1 MVQFDS
7 NTSLAELEFV
17 AFDVE
22 TTGLSPVANRL
33 VELSGVK
40 FRMDSDQIDTFSTL
54 IDPEVSIPAQVT
66 AIHGITDEMVEG
78 APTFKQAV
86 TDFVE
91 WSGKDSVMMA
101 HNAPFDVEF
110 LRVNLARAGA
120 ACPSNYVVDTLTISR
135 EFLRETR
142 NHQLKTVVEHFNLPA
157 GDYHR
162 ALADSIHVKGVFLCM
177 SKDYQ
182 LKRWEDLTVNGF
194 VTTFDYDRFAES
206 SMGAMSEKTIE
217 IVESIREV
225 ISKSASMTM
234 EYQGMYKSTR
244 TVQPTALIHSR
255 GNYYLTAF
263 CRRAQ
268 AERTFRVDK
277 ISKVKALTG
286 QM

>member
-7 NTSLAELEFV
+7 NPGLHELEFV

-40 FRMDSDQIDTFSTL
+40 FKLGEEQFETFSTL

-78 APTFKQAV
+78 APTFKEACI
-86 TDFVE
+86 DFVN
-91 WSGKDSVMMA
+91 WSGADAVMMA
-101 HNAPFDVEF
+101 HNASFDVEF

-120 ACPSNYVVDTLTISR
+120 PCPRNYVVDTLTISR
-135 EFLRETR
+135 EFLRETK

-162 ALADSIHVKGVFLCM
+162 ALADSIHVQGVFKCM
-177 SKDYQ
+177 SKEYQ
-182 LKRWEDLTVNGF
+182 LSRWEDLTVHGF
-194 VTTFDYDRFAES
+194 VSAFDYDRFAES
-206 SMGAMSEKTIE
+206 SMASLSERTIE

-225 ISKSASMTM
+225 ISNSASMRM

-255 GNYYLTAF
+255 GNMYLTAF
-263 CRRAQ
+263 CKRAQ

-277 ISKVKALTG
+277 ISKVQALTS
-286 QM
+286 QL

>member
-7 NTSLAELEFV
+7 NTSLNELEFV

-40 FRMDSDQIDTFSTL
+40 FKIDREEFDTFSTL

-78 APTFKQAV
+78 APTFKEAV
-86 TDFVE
+86 TDFVQ
-91 WSGKDSVMMA
+91 WAGSDSVMMA

-120 ACPSNYVVDTLTISR
+120 PCPTNHVVDTLTISR
-135 EFLRETR
+135 EFLRETK

-162 ALADSIHVKGVFLCM
+162 ALADSIHVKGIFKCM
-177 SKDYQ
+177 SEKYQ
-182 LKRWEDLTVNGF
+182 LARWEDLTINGF
-194 VTTFDYDRFAES
+194 VSTFDYDRFAES
-206 SMGAMSEKTIE
+206 SMASLSEQTIQ

-225 ISKSASMTM
+225 IAKSASMQM
-234 EYQGMYKSTR
+234 EYQGMYKSKR

-255 GNYYLTAF
+255 GSLYLTAF

-277 ISKVKALTG
+277 ISKVTALTG
-286 QM
+286 